1 MAEDQKE
8 KPPWKE
14 SVWVQ
19 SSRNLERTNFDA
31 LLEEALR
38 HVKVESEVKDKR

>member
-8 KPPWKE
+8 KAPWKE

-19 SSRNLERTNFDA
+19 SSRDPKRTNFDA

-38 HVKVESEVKDKR
+38 RIKVDSEVKDKR